1 MCSDRKKVL
10 CVQCLTLFS
19 VENIVLLYSLHL
31 LKSIPALCYLRGQL
45 QEQLSIKENL
55 EHDQHFANKMGNSWV
70 LCFAVSFLVCF
81 LSMCTQIF
89 HCGCKG
95 RWSAFV
101 MVSDD
106 IISCLD
112 ICSHMFLIIPGM
124 NIIWN

>member
-55 EHDQHFANKMGNSWV
+55 EHDQHFANKMGNS
-70 LCFAVSFLVCF
+70 
-81 LSMCTQIF
+81 
-89 HCGCKG
+89 
-95 RWSAFV
+95 
-101 MVSDD
+101 
-106 IISCLD
+106 
-112 ICSHMFLIIPGM
+112 
-124 NIIWN
+124 